1 MEPFPS
7 LSFRMS
13 SALNSPRFIDIPGI
27 SMLFLIFIYLHFLTP
42 VIWSVNRSVWA
53 LHFYYKITVKVSQQK
68 NSVLFG
74 AKKMIGCRESA
85 GTMLSYKKKVRRC

>member
-27 SMLFLIFIYLHFLTP
+27 IVMIKSIDPDARIGYKTSILLFTDTKLIWP
-42 VIWSVNRSVWA
+42 
-53 LHFYYKITVKVSQQK
+53 
-68 NSVLFG
+68 
-74 AKKMIGCRESA
+74 
-85 GTMLSYKKKVRRC
+85 

>member
-1 MEPFPS
+1 
-7 LSFRMS
+7 
-13 SALNSPRFIDIPGI
+13 
-27 SMLFLIFIYLHFLTP
+27 
-42 VIWSVNRSVWA
+42 

-85 GTMLSYKKKVRRC
+85 GTMLSYKRLEDAN

>member
-13 SALNSPRFIDIPGI
+13 SALNSPRFID
-27 SMLFLIFIYLHFLTP
+27 IFIYLHFLTP

-85 GTMLSYKKKVRRC
+85 GTMLSYKKVRRC